1 MTKPDEGHILTD
13 QELAKL
19 EKRIRRVYREAAD
32 ELQSTIDDY
41 FAQFEKR
48 DAEMEAKIGTIVN
61 GKEFTEQD
69 YKQWRLAQIGRG
81 ERFKSLQKRIAER
94 YTEANQTAVSYVND
108 VAPGIYSLNRNYA
121 AYTIEQVAG
130 NVGFD
135 LWDEQTVKRL
145 IVEQPDLM
153 PYYPEEKAVKRGVDL
168 AYGKRQISASV
179 TSSILQ
185 GKSIKGIAKDLQTR
199 IPTMNRDSAIRT
211 ARTAVTGAQNA
222 GRMDSYAAAEKMGIK
237 LKKKWLATLDSRT
250 RHSHAMLDGE
260 QIAQDKK
267 FSNGCRFPGD
277 PQGPPHE
284 IYNCRCTLIAA
295 VDGVDTSGALRR
307 TRDPETGESVI
318 IRDMTYRE
326 WAAQKRA
333 ENATAWDTYM
343 KKGRNLSADTKQWQE
358 YKAVLGNKAPNT
370 VEKFQNLK
378 YNEPEKWKQLKT
390 DKRQT
395 DFVNNAPCVTTP
407 KKFSGYFLKPG
418 TKHADQFFSVGYTE
432 SDVLQLRYDIA
443 RQFDMSKA
451 VDRSV
456 DKNGVE
462 TFNIYMSLGVTKKKS
477 FLTGWQVDAPGEKA
491 RIITGFRKDQK

>member
-1 MTKPDEGHILTD
+1 MAKPDEGHILTEK
-13 QELAKL
+13 ELAKL
-19 EKRIRRVYREAAD
+19 EKRIARVYKEAAD
-32 ELQSTIDDY
+32 ELQGTIDDY
-41 FAQFEKR
+41 FAKFEKR
-48 DAEMEAKIGTIVN
+48 DAEMKAKIGSAVN

-108 VAPGIYSLNRNYA
+108 VTPGIYSLNRNYA

-130 NVGFD
+130 NIGFD

-153 PYYPEEKAVKRGVDL
+153 PYYPKDRALKRGIDL
-168 AYGKRQISASV
+168 AYGKKQITAIA

-185 GKSIKGIAKDLQTR
+185 GKSIKGMANDLQKR
-199 IPTMNRDSAIRT
+199 ITTMSRDSAIRT

-222 GRMDSYAAAEKMGIK
+222 GRQDSYAAAEKMGIK
-237 LKKKWLATLDSRT
+237 LKKQWLATLDSRT

-260 QIAQDKK
+260 QVDQNKK
-267 FSNGCRFPGD
+267 FFNGCRFPGD

-284 IYNCRCTLIAA
+284 IYNCRCTLVAA
-295 VDGVDTSGALRR
+295 LDGIDTSSALRR
-307 TRDPETGESVI
+307 TRDGLIP
-318 IRDMTYRE
+318 DMTYAE
-326 WAAQKRA
+326 WAAQKMA
-333 ENATAWDTYM
+333 ENATAWDTYV
-343 KKGRNLSADTKQWQE
+343 KKGRNLSADTKQWKE
-358 YKAVLGNKAPNT
+358 YKAVLGRKAPNT
-370 VEKFQNLK
+370 IAGFQNLK

-418 TKHADQFFSVGYTE
+418 AKHADQFFSVGYTE

-443 RQFDMSKA
+443 RQFDMGKA
-451 VDRSV
+451 VEF
-456 DKNGVE
+456 KNLGGGA
-462 TFNIYMSLGVTKKKS
+462 TQFNIYMELGVTKKRA
-477 FLTGWQVDAPGEKA
+477 FVTGWVQDASDSKP
-491 RIITGFRKDQK
+491 RIVTSFRKNRDDEL